1 MQMVWKKN
9 KRSRPLQPCPANL
22 PFQSEPD
29 DETRSSAAKTHPIEE
44 SGNSLSHSELLQSEG
59 NSLAEEGKYTAALG
73 KWETALALTPER
85 AVLHEQKAQVLLEIG
100 ETWKSLQAATR
111 ATELQ
116 PSWPEAWVTL
126 SRAQLNFGD
135 PELSVQSAKKA
146 LELQPNC
153 KDAQDDMGAA
163 VHLIAN
169 KRQLEHTGLK
179 VAQFRYT
186 VGDSENEAF
195 YPPVNP
201 ENLSGTSHGPEENPA
216 LQHVGKSDM
225 PENCFEEMQEI
236 KLDPTDEDDPKM
248 LEGRL
253 LFLSEKG
260 GSSVELKD
268 EGNTNR
274 NQSCQDQRDIP

>member
-9 KRSRPLQPCPANL
+9 KRSRTLQPCPANL

-29 DETRSSAAKTHPIEE
+29 DEPRSPAAKTHPIEE
-44 SGNSLSHSELLQSEG
+44 SGNSLAFSELLQSQG
-59 NSLAEEGKYTAALG
+59 NSLAEEGKYVAALG
-73 KWETALALTPER
+73 KWEAALALTPER
-85 AVLHEQKAQVLLEIG
+85 AVLHEQKAQVLLEIS
-100 ETWKSLQAATR
+100 ETWKALQAATR

-126 SRAQLNFGD
+126 SRAQLNFGE

-169 KRQLEHTGLK
+169 KRQLEQNGLK

-186 VGDSENEAF
+186 VGDTEHGAFGLPENSEN
-195 YPPVNP
+195 VS
-201 ENLSGTSHGPEENPA
+201 LTSHGPVEKSA
-216 LQHVGKSDM
+216 LEHVGKSDM
-225 PENCFEEMQEI
+225 LGNCFEEMQEI

-253 LFLSEKG
+253 LCLSETG
-260 GSSVELKD
+260 GLSVELKD
-268 EGNTNR
+268 EDNTNR
-274 NQSCQDQRDIP
+274 T